1 LRKRIFLDIETLP
14 PAESF
19 REKLVREIYAEQG
32 ISELGPS
39 EAEIDVEVE
48 KRFRDLALRGEWGRL
63 LCVGLVI
70 EEDGGVK
77 HCGVL
82 GRDRE
87 TRRFHLDE
95 ARTLRSFWHL
105 VAGFREGQDLFI
117 GHNLL
122 DFDLLF
128 LYKRSC
134 IHGLRP
140 SVNLSFRRYQ
150 SQPIFD
156 TMWEWTK
163 WHQKISLHE
172 LALALGMPSPKESGV
187 DGLGIY
193 DLYQQGRHEE
203 IAQYCMLDVKCARE
217 VFYRLQYETAA
228 PLTSYESP
236 MVESPIVETAS
247 TRATPPV
254 LAAV

>member
-19 REKLVREIYAEQG
+19 REKLTREIYAEQG
-32 ISELGPS
+32 PGELGPG

-70 EEDGGVK
+70 EEDCVVR
-77 HCGVL
+77 HCGAL

-87 TRRFHLDE
+87 TRRFHMDE
-95 ARTLRSFWHL
+95 ARTLKSFWRL

-117 GHNLL
+117 GHNAL
-122 DFDLLF
+122 DFDLPF

-134 IHGLRP
+134 IHGIRP
-140 SVNLSFRRYQ
+140 SINLSFRRYQ
-150 SQPIFD
+150 SQPVYD

-163 WHQKISLHE
+163 WRQRISLHE
-172 LALALGMPSPKESGV
+172 LTQALGIPSPKESGV

-203 IAQYCMLDVKCARE
+203 IAQYCMQDVKCARE
-217 VFYRLQYETAA
+217 VFYRLQYETA
-228 PLTSYESP
+228 PPITSYESQ
-236 MVESPIVETAS
+236 VGESPIVETAS
-247 TRATPPV
+247 APPGPPV

>member
-1 LRKRIFLDIETLP
+1 VRKRIFLDIETLP
-14 PAESF
+14 PVESF
-19 REKLVREIYAEQG
+19 REKLAREIYTEQG
-32 ISELGPS
+32 PGELGPS

-70 EEDGGVK
+70 EEDGVVR
-77 HCGVL
+77 HCGAL
-82 GRDRE
+82 GRCRE
-87 TRRFHLDE
+87 TRRFHMDE
-95 ARTLRSFWHL
+95 ARTLRSFWRL

-122 DFDLLF
+122 DFDLPF

-134 IHGLRP
+134 IHGVRP

-150 SQPIFD
+150 SQPVFD

-163 WHQKISLHE
+163 WRQRISLHE
-172 LALALGMPSPKESGV
+172 LTQALGIPSPKESGV

-203 IAQYCMLDVKCARE
+203 IAQYCLQDVKCARE
-217 VFYRLQYETAA
+217 VFYRLQYETSS
-228 PLTSYESP
+228 PLISYESQMVESP
-236 MVESPIVETAS
+236 MVEAAS
-247 TRATPPV
+247 APPPPV

>member
-1 LRKRIFLDIETLP
+1 VGKRIYMDIETLP
-14 PAESF
+14 PEESV
-19 REKLVREIYAEQG
+19 REKLARELYVERG
-32 ISELGPS
+32 FGELGVN
-39 EAEIDVEVE
+39 EAEIEAEAED
-48 KRFRDLALRGEWGRL
+48 RFRDLALQGELGRL

-70 EEDGGVK
+70 EENGAVR

-95 ARTLRSFWHL
+95 ARTLRSFWSL

-117 GHNLL
+117 GHNIL

-134 IHGLRP
+134 IHRVRP

-150 SQPIFD
+150 SHPVFD

-163 WHQKISLHE
+163 WHNRISLHD
-172 LALALGMPSPKESGV
+172 LAQALGIPSPKESGMN
-187 DGLGIY
+187 GLSIY
-193 DLYQQGRHEE
+193 NLYQQGRHEE
-203 IAQYCMLDVKCARE
+203 IAQYCMRDVKCARE
-217 VFYRLQYETAA
+217 VFYRLQYEMAL
-228 PLTSYESP
+228 PLASYESL
-236 MVESPIVETAS
+236 MVETAS

>member
-1 LRKRIFLDIETLP
+1 VRKRIFLDIETLP
-14 PAESF
+14 PVESF
-19 REKLVREIYAEQG
+19 REKLEREMYAEHG
-32 ISELGPS
+32 PGELGPS

-48 KRFRDLALRGEWGRL
+48 KRFRDFALRGEWGRL

-70 EEDGGVK
+70 EEDGVVR
-77 HCGVL
+77 HCGVV
-82 GRDRE
+82 GRDRG

-105 VAGFREGQDLFI
+105 VTGFREGQDLFI

-134 IHGLRP
+134 IHGIRP
-140 SVNLSFRRYQ
+140 SVNLLFRRYQ
-150 SQPIFD
+150 SQPVFD

-172 LALALGMPSPKESGV
+172 LAQVLGIPSPKESGV

-217 VFYRLQYETAA
+217 VFYRLQYETA
-228 PLTSYESP
+228 PLLTSYEGPMVESP
-236 MVESPIVETAS
+236 MVEPAS
-247 TRATPPV
+247 TRTTPPV
-254 LAAV
+254 LTTV

>member
-1 LRKRIFLDIETLP
+1 VRKRIFLDIETLP

-19 REKLVREIYAEQG
+19 REKLSREIYAEHG
-32 ISELGPS
+32 PGELGPS

-70 EEDGGVK
+70 EEDGVVK

-150 SQPIFD
+150 SQPLFD

-172 LALALGMPSPKESGV
+172 LAQALGMPSPKESGV

-217 VFYRLQYETAA
+217 VFYRLQYETAP

-247 TRATPPV
+247 TRATPLV

>member
-1 LRKRIFLDIETLP
+1 VSKRIFLDIETLP
-14 PAESF
+14 PVEAF
-19 REKLVREIYAEQG
+19 REKLARDIYAEQG
-32 ISELGPS
+32 LSELGPS

-70 EEDGGVK
+70 EEDGDIR

-105 VAGFREGQDLFI
+105 VARFREGQDLFI

-122 DFDLLF
+122 DFDLPF

-134 IHGLRP
+134 IHGVRP
-140 SVNLSFRRYQ
+140 SINLSFRRYQ
-150 SQPIFD
+150 SQPVFD

-163 WHQKISLHE
+163 WRQRISLHE
-172 LALALGMPSPKESGV
+172 LTQALGMPSPKESGV
-187 DGLGIY
+187 DGLSIY

-203 IAQYCMLDVKCARE
+203 IAQYCMQDVKSARD
-217 VFYRLQYETAA
+217 VFYRLQYETAP
-228 PLTSYESP
+228 PLISYESLT
-236 MVESPIVETAS
+236 VETAPI
-247 TRATPPV
+247 RATPPV
-254 LAAV
+254 LTVV